1 MHGRKLWCVC
11 LLALCLLPAAALAAP
26 ASEVWVDGVEVSAP
40 GAAMPEGVQY
50 DAATVTLTD
59 AALTRT
65 HNGSFHDAVIHAN
78 GDLTILLVGD
88 NTIEASGGQYFLDG
102 IYVEGSVTFDGT
114 GSLSVRADGT
124 ASEQYGLSLGY
135 PGSNRD
141 TEARILGGDIALT
154 GKKAGLYADNSH
166 SGTPLTKR
174 LVVEGGSL
182 TLAGGSWAS
191 ALAPEFDED
200 AFVIA
205 ASYDASGSPAAQYAP
220 FDPGQCYYAYLKI
233 QELTYDE
240 YGFGPGLSYQ
250 PAALADD
257 GVYEIGNAGQ
267 LFWFSQQ
274 TAATGGK
281 ALNARLVK
289 DVVIPS
295 GRVFSPIGGS
305 QGASSYSGVFDG
317 QGHSVTGMTISSSY
331 ALSYTGFVGNLGLDG
346 VIRNLRLKEV
356 SIEDASASYAF
367 NVGAICSENNGVIEN
382 CAVESGNVVANT
394 YAGGICGE
402 NNGIIRLCANASSV
416 SASSNTAGGICGLN
430 TGMVENCLNTGAVSA
445 GWYAGGIC
453 GQNAQAGSVNSCLN
467 LGSFTA
473 VLPGY
478 AFTAGGLVGY
488 QQALPANCYYLAAA
502 QGNDGA
508 RTQAQLLSGEVTWLL
523 NGGQPAGAWGQT
535 VDGAA
540 MPQLGGKA
548 VYRGYASC
556 DGSIAYGNA
565 SLPQDVPAH
574 QYGYRQEADGHLL
587 VCAVCGATGT
597 LEPHTM
603 NWTADAT
610 GHSGVCTVCGY
621 AIAHEAHI
629 YGGDGACETCGY
641 EQPALPVT
649 GDSARPGAWLALML
663 AAGALAAA
671 AHQRR
676 RRA

>member
-1 MHGRKLWCVC
+1 MHERNDARMHGRKLWCVC

-102 IYVEGSVTFDGT
+102 IYAEGSVTFDGT

-141 TEARILGGDIALT
+141 TEARVLGGDVALT
-154 GKKAGLYADNSH
+154 GKKAGLYADNSY

-317 QGHSVTGMTISSSY
+317 QGHSIAGMTISSSY

-467 LGSFTA
+467 LGGSSA
-473 VLPGY
+473 VLPGG
-478 AFTAGGLVGY
+478 FFF
-488 QQALPANCYYLAAA
+488 
-502 QGNDGA
+502 
-508 RTQAQLLSGEVTWLL
+508 
-523 NGGQPAGAWGQT
+523 
-535 VDGAA
+535 
-540 MPQLGGKA
+540 
-548 VYRGYASC
+548 
-556 DGSIAYGNA
+556 
-565 SLPQDVPAH
+565 
-574 QYGYRQEADGHLL
+574 
-587 VCAVCGATGT
+587 
-597 LEPHTM
+597 
-603 NWTADAT
+603 
-610 GHSGVCTVCGY
+610 
-621 AIAHEAHI
+621 
-629 YGGDGACETCGY
+629 
-641 EQPALPVT
+641 
-649 GDSARPGAWLALML
+649 
-663 AAGALAAA
+663 
-671 AHQRR
+671 
-676 RRA
+676 

>member
-1 MHGRKLWCVC
+1 M
-11 LLALCLLPAAALAAP
+11 
-26 ASEVWVDGVEVSAP
+26 
-40 GAAMPEGVQY
+40 
-50 DAATVTLTD
+50 
-59 AALTRT
+59 
-65 HNGSFHDAVIHAN
+65 F
-78 GDLTILLVGD
+78 LV
-88 NTIEASGGQYFLDG
+88 NHFFY
-102 IYVEGSVTFDGT
+102 
-114 GSLSVRADGT
+114 
-124 ASEQYGLSLGY
+124 
-135 PGSNRD
+135 
-141 TEARILGGDIALT
+141 
-154 GKKAGLYADNSH
+154 
-166 SGTPLTKR
+166 
-174 LVVEGGSL
+174 
-182 TLAGGSWAS
+182 
-191 ALAPEFDED
+191 
-200 AFVIA
+200 
-205 ASYDASGSPAAQYAP
+205 
-220 FDPGQCYYAYLKI
+220 KI

-467 LGSFTA
+467 LGGSSA
-473 VLPGY
+473 VLPGG
-478 AFTAGGLVGY
+478 FFF
-488 QQALPANCYYLAAA
+488 
-502 QGNDGA
+502 
-508 RTQAQLLSGEVTWLL
+508 
-523 NGGQPAGAWGQT
+523 
-535 VDGAA
+535 
-540 MPQLGGKA
+540 
-548 VYRGYASC
+548 
-556 DGSIAYGNA
+556 
-565 SLPQDVPAH
+565 
-574 QYGYRQEADGHLL
+574 
-587 VCAVCGATGT
+587 
-597 LEPHTM
+597 
-603 NWTADAT
+603 
-610 GHSGVCTVCGY
+610 
-621 AIAHEAHI
+621 
-629 YGGDGACETCGY
+629 
-641 EQPALPVT
+641 
-649 GDSARPGAWLALML
+649 
-663 AAGALAAA
+663 
-671 AHQRR
+671 
-676 RRA
+676 